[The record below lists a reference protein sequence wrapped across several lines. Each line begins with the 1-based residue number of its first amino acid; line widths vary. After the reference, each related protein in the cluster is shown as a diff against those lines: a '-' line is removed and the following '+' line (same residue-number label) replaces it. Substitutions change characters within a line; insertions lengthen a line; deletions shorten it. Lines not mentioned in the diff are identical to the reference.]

1 MAFQSLS
8 QSHGLSR
15 GVKGHSSTLPRGAL
29 GAICACANSG
39 GVSLFPPQPLS
50 FGWVVVVNVLN
61 ALCGLS
67 EASLVA

>member
-15 GVKGHSSTLPRGAL
+15 GVKGHSSKEPWVPYVRVQTR
-29 GAICACANSG
+29 
-39 GVSLFPPQPLS
+39 GVSLFPPQPLN